1 MAKGIPMELKR
12 LSEAYQPMHRK
23 HYTQIGGALKK
34 VGVTDYQVKAEE
46 KDPDKKEWI
55 TKIVIENELDSDK
68 IAQLLTAFDRLDIRK
83 KHVDVKNYPGKNV
96 TVFEI
101 TGQYDLM

>member
-1 MAKGIPMELKR
+1 MKLDKLA
-12 LSEAYQPMHRK
+12 EAYQPMHKK

-34 VGVTDYQVKAEE
+34 YGVVNYQVKAEE
-46 KDPDKKEWI
+46 RDPDKNEWI
-55 TKIVIENELDSDK
+55 TKIVIEDKLDGER
-68 IAQLLTAFDRLDIRK
+68 IAKLLTAFERLDIKK
-83 KHVDVKNYPGKNV
+83 KHIDVKSYPNKDV

>member
-1 MAKGIPMELKR
+1 MELKK

-34 VGVTDYQVKAEE
+34 YGITNYQVKAEE
-46 KDPDKKEWI
+46 RDPDKKEWI
-55 TKIVIENELDSDK
+55 TKIVIEDKLDGDR
-68 IAQLLTAFDRLDIRK
+68 IAKLLTAFERLDIRK
-83 KHVDVKNYPGKNV
+83 KHIDVKSYPKKDV